1 MTTGSYQ
8 YVDANG
14 LLQTVNYVAD
24 PVNGF
29 RVAGTNLPVGPAVPA
44 AAPLEAPVFDLP
56 VPVAVEDTPEVA
68 AAKAEFQAAFD
79 EAAAASAERRKR
91 EAEEVAVAAAPAIAA
106 LPYPYAAGLNLAYAG
121 LPVAAPAVLPAAAA
135 VAHAP
140 LVKSVVETPA
150 TVETEVAA
158 TPVISYAAAP
168 AIAAPALTY
177 AAAPA
182 IAAPVATTTY
192 AAAAPAIAAAP
203 VAATYAAAA
212 PVVAAAPV
220 AAPASSQY
228 QAQDEFGNVAYGYQN
243 INSAKQESG
252 NALGGVTGSYT
263 YADEAGVHTVNYV
276 ADALGFRVAGDNLPV
291 APVHAAVAP
300 VNTLAPVVDTPEVV
314 EAKAAF
320 FQAYDAAKAGIVKR
334 SAQIALPATYA
345 AAPAIA
351 ATYAAAPLAATYA
364 AAPAIAAAPAVAGA
378 YAAAPSRDAVLTTI
392 KLNPGHATF
401 YRVD

>member
-1 MTTGSYQ
+1 MGAVVPGYAGAYNPAPSTQFHAQDEFGQFSFGHAGGPLARTEARNAYGVTTGSYQ

-79 EAAAASAERRKR
+79 EAAAAADRKKR

-121 LPVAAPAVLPAAAA
+121 LPLAAPAVLPAAAA

-140 LVKSVVETPA
+140 IVKSVVETPA
-150 TVETEVAA
+150 AVETEVAA

-168 AIAAPALTY
+168 AIAAP
-177 AAAPA
+177 
-182 IAAPVATTTY
+182 VATPL
-192 AAAAPAIAAAP
+192 AAAAP
-203 VAATYAAAA
+203 VA
-212 PVVAAAPV
+212 VA
-220 AAPASSQY
+220 
-228 QAQDEFGNVAYGYQN
+228 
-243 INSAKQESG
+243 
-252 NALGGVTGSYT
+252 
-263 YADEAGVHTVNYV
+263 
-276 ADALGFRVAGDNLPV
+276 
-291 APVHAAVAP
+291 
-300 VNTLAPVVDTPEVV
+300 
-314 EAKAAF
+314 
-320 FQAYDAAKAGIVKR
+320 
-334 SAQIALPATYA
+334 
-345 AAPAIA
+345 
-351 ATYAAAPLAATYA
+351 
-364 AAPAIAAAPAVAGA
+364 
-378 YAAAPSRDAVLTTI
+378 AAAPSRDAVLTQI